1 MGEFDII
8 RECFAPLTADAPGAF
23 NLADDAALT
32 GAGPFVVSKDMMIAG
47 VHFLLRDPL
56 DLVARKLI
64 RVNLSDLA
72 AKGAKPVGYFLGCA
86 WPAGATKAQVRQFAD
101 GLREDQAQYRIALYG
116 GDTTKQGAKSGPLT
130 LSATMFGAPPKQGIT
145 SRGGARAGDD
155 LYVSGVI
162 GDAGLGLA
170 VLKKEFRATPVD
182 KASLAAR
189 YHLPEPRLVLGAALA
204 GFATAAIDVSDG
216 LVADAGH
223 IARASGL
230 RAEIDA
236 VSIPR
241 SAAAGAWIATQ
252 TNRWKALAALAS
264 FGDDYEILF
273 AAPPELRRSVMVAAK
288 ASRTE
293 VTRIGTLKRGEGAA
307 LLDEAGREIAI
318 AAQGF
323 DHFAGA

>member
-8 RECFAPLTADAPGAF
+8 RDCFAPLTADAPGAF

-32 GAGPFVVSKDMMIAG
+32 GAGPFVVTKDMLIAG
-47 VHFLLRDPL
+47 VHFLPRDPL

-86 WPAGATKAQVRQFAD
+86 WPATTTAAQVSQFTD
-101 GLREDQAQYRIALYG
+101 GLREDQAQFRIALYG
-116 GDTTKQGAKSGPLT
+116 GDTTRQAAKSGPLT

-170 VLKKEFRATPVD
+170 VLKKEIRVTPVD
-182 KASLAAR
+182 KASLKGR

-216 LVADAGH
+216 LVADAAH
-223 IARASGL
+223 IAQASGV

-273 AAPPELRRSVMVAAK
+273 AAPPELRRSVMMAAK

-307 LLDEAGREIAI
+307 LLDETGREIAMT
-318 AAQGF
+318 ARGF
-323 DHFAGA
+323 DHFR